1 MTASHQTVALQAGS
15 HDGPAGGVCVMELA
29 SMLSGERFSDRPA
42 CVSTV
47 AAALLRGYNDGL
59 DADRRQTLKRFAAA
73 AVGTA
78 DDGVGERA
86 RRRIAARGLGA
97 TIAVDGPRHVLARA
111 YVALFPYHA
120 ARGRARRVAAGDDA
134 LHERLCAVF
143 DRLMVGPP
151 SPTGPRRRAGPP
163 AARFRV
169 GFGVPSPWSARGAA
183 RTLRPCQSE
192 PLTCCS
198 PTRSSSERSPPS

>member
-42 CVSTV
+42 CVSSVV
-47 AAALLRGYNDGL
+47 AAVLRGYNDGL
-59 DADRRQTLKRFAAA
+59 DADRRQTLKRFAAD

-78 DDGVGERA
+78 DDDVSERA
-86 RRRIAARGLGA
+86 RRRIAARGLA
-97 TIAVDGPRHVLARA
+97 EAIAEHGPRRLLAHT
-111 YVALFPYHA
+111 YVVLFPYHA

-143 DRLMVGPP
+143 DALVAAPP
-151 SPTGPRRRAGPP
+151 GEAAPVTP
-163 AARFRV
+163 AA
-169 GFGVPSPWSARGAA
+169 PASSHAS
-183 RTLRPCQSE
+183 RT
-192 PLTCCS
+192 
-198 PTRSSSERSPPS
+198 